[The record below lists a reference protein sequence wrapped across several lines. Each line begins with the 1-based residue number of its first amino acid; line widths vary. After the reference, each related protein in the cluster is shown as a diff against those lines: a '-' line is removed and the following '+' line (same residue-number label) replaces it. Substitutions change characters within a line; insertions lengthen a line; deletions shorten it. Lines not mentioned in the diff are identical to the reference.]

1 MVMNTTGKIKKI
13 KLILTYSCFAIFAC
27 YILSSNLNN
36 TNSKANIDNSPTLG
50 ISRSLPS
57 IIVLDNPDIPNSAFA
72 GEQGKTPFDHDQHI
86 SERAKT
92 TCVTCHHTNSN
103 SLTIKLEEDVL
114 KCAVCHQESDTTCTI
129 EGTNED
135 NKFKGKQA
143 INAKLAYHGQGSK
156 DDAGCISCHN
166 SRSIEPTTCNSCHTG
181 ENSVEYVIEPLFPTI
196 SSKTKTNKTTIGVT
210 QNNYTIK
217 SYPDNYSGSYPTNHW
232 RYQDNNS
239 SNN

>member
-1 MVMNTTGKIKKI
+1 MVMNTTGKLKKI

-27 YILSSNLNN
+27 YVLSSNLSINA
-36 TNSKANIDNSPTLG
+36 SKANIDNNSANNRT
-50 ISRSLPS
+50 LPS
-57 IIVLDNPDIPNSAFA
+57 IIVLDDFELKNSVFA
-72 GEQGKTPFDHDQHI
+72 GDKGKTPFDHDQHI
-86 SERAKT
+86 SERADI

-114 KCAVCHQESDTTCTI
+114 KCTACHQKEDSNSTI
-129 EGTNED
+129 EGTNEN
-135 NKFKGKQA
+135 NKFKGKLA
-143 INAKLAYHGQGSK
+143 INAKEAYHGQGSK
-156 DDAGCISCHN
+156 DDAGCISCHKN
-166 SRSIEPTTCNSCHTG
+166 RKVEPTGCNSCHT
-181 ENSVEYVIEPLFPTI
+181 NNDSVEYVIEPLFPTI